1 MKLIVFKQD
10 GTTTKKSVALDEA
23 VFAVEPNDHAIW
35 LDVRRIQ
42 ANGRQGTHKSKERG
56 EVAGSTRKLYRQK
69 GTGHSRAGSAKS
81 PIRKS
86 GGTMFG
92 PRPRNYTFK
101 INRKTQLVA
110 RRSALTYKAKG
121 DSIRVVE
128 NFSYEAPST
137 SDLKGLLSSM
147 ELAGKSV
154 LLLTV
159 NHESAVYRSGRNVP
173 KLTVRNASDVSTL
186 DVMKAQVVVMQEGAV
201 ETLASQLG
209 AAKQ

>member
-1 MKLIVFKQD
+1 MKLKVFKQD

-69 GTGHSRAGSAKS
+69 GTGNARAGSAKS

-86 GGTMFG
+86 GGTIFG

-110 RRSALTYKAKG
+110 RRSALTYKAKEKN
-121 DSIRVVE
+121 ILVVE
-128 NFSYEAPST
+128 GFDMDAPNTKSFAQVLAN
-137 SDLKGLLSSM
+137 LKVADSRTLFVVPNHNENVYLSSRNLPKA
-147 ELAGKSV
+147 EV
-154 LLLTV
+154 LEAANLNTYAIL
-159 NHESAVYRSGRNVP
+159 
-173 KLTVRNASDVSTL
+173 
-186 DVMKAQVVVMQEGAV
+186 KAKNLVLVEGAASKIE
-201 ETLASQLG
+201 ETLS
-209 AAKQ
+209 K